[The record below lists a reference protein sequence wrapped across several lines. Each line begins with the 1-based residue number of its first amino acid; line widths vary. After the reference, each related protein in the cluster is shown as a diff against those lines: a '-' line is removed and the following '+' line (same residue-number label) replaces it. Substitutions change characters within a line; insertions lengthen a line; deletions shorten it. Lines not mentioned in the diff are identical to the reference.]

1 MVLRQLRKQAGLTS
15 TEVAEQV
22 GVSVSTIT
30 RVETGH
36 RGITRDDLAALLAIY
51 GAPRAL
57 RNSMLKMHSEL
68 DKPSLLDRGE
78 LNLHPELAKWIDFEQ
93 DATHIRNYQPLL
105 VPGLLQT
112 FPYARTVIER
122 FGVPLSDQEIDNR
135 TTARIA
141 RQALLRQPNRPQLD
155 VVLHEAALHQR
166 VGGVEVMREQLNYL
180 VEMAKRPSVN
190 IQIVPAY
197 VGAHAGMEGP
207 FVIMDYA
214 ELPSIVHVENKVAS
228 LYLEESRDLQAY
240 RLAYKDLLA
249 VAHSPEHSVGLIK
262 RIAAGMA

>member
-36 RGITRDDLAALLAIY
+36 RGIARDDLAALLAIY

-93 DATHIRNYQPLL
+93 DATHIRNYETLL

-112 FPYARTVIER
+112 FPYARAILEH
-122 FGVPLSDQEIDNR
+122 GGLEDQEIENR
-135 TTARIA
+135 VAARIA
-141 RQALLRQPNRPQLD
+141 RQALLRQPNRPRLD

-166 VGGVEVMREQLNYL
+166 VGGVEVMREQLKYL

-190 IQIVPAY
+190 IQIVPAHA
-197 VGAHAGMEGP
+197 GAHAGMNGS

-214 ELPSIVHVENKVAS
+214 ELPSIVHVENMVAS
-228 LYLEESRDLQAY
+228 LYLEESADLQAY

-249 VAHSPEHSVGLIK
+249 VAHPPEHSVELIK
-262 RIAAGMA
+262 RIAADMA